1 MTNVQ
6 VETPWEKKLEI
17 SSGKVSSSYV
27 LGELEHVGGASDLS
41 EGRRGG
47 VRPRG
52 GEIDLGGDRRLA
64 RSPEDRQDS
73 ERVGGVFDRFE
84 RDNNFLIR

>member
-1 MTNVQ
+1 MM
-6 VETPWEKKLEI
+6 
-17 SSGKVSSSYV
+17 
-27 LGELEHVGGASDLS
+27 GELQHVGGASDLS
-41 EGRRGG
+41 ESRRGGG

>member
-6 VETPWEKKLEI
+6 VETPWEKLEI

-27 LGELEHVGGASDLS
+27 LGELEHVGGTPDLS
-41 EGRRGG
+41 ESRRGG

-52 GEIDLGGDRRLA
+52 GEIDLGGDGRLA

-73 ERVGGVFDRFE
+73 ERVGAVFDRFE